1 MSDDATPE
9 RAARSA
15 DAPRR
20 VALVSLGCAKNEVDA
35 ETLLGALLSAGWDL
49 AVEAADADV
58 VVVNTCAFIEPA
70 REEARAHLDEMLAL
84 KDDHPDLQV
93 VVTGCMAARYGERL
107 LEEFPALDGV
117 FGFGAYADPAAAFEA
132 IRQAGTDRVCGVGQP
147 TPLAG
152 GPRLL
157 FSGGAYAYLRLA
169 EGCDNRCSYCAVPLI
184 RGGLRSRPE
193 ADILAEAEE
202 LSESGVGELA
212 LVAQDTAAYGMDR
225 GGVPQLGA
233 LLQKL
238 LALPGAPWIRL
249 LYAHPAHLRQQE
261 EVIDLLAGEPRLLG
275 YLDLP
280 IQHIDDRILSAMGR
294 HISEREVLDLLDRL
308 RQRIPDLVL
317 RTSIITG
324 FPGEDEASFERL
336 AAFVDEGRFQHLGVF
351 AYCPEEDTVAR
362 GLPDR
367 PPAEVARARAER
379 IMELQQRHAFAWL
392 DSRVGAREEVLVD
405 MPLGGGEALGRTR
418 GEAPEGVDGRIRMRG
433 GDFSPGERIPACLVS
448 RDGYDL
454 IANAE

>member
-1 MSDDATPE
+1 MSRNAKPE
-9 RAARSA
+9 NTAGP
-15 DAPRR
+15 DGAPRR
-20 VALVSLGCAKNEVDA
+20 VALISLGCAKNEVDA

-84 KDDHPDLQV
+84 KHDHPDLQV

-117 FGFGAYADPAAAFEA
+117 FGFGAYADPVAAFEA
-132 IRQAGTDRVCGVGQP
+132 LGRSDAERVCGIGRA

-169 EGCDNRCSYCAVPLI
+169 EGCDNRCTYCAVPLI

-202 LSESGVGELA
+202 LVDSGVGELA

-233 LLQKL
+233 LLSKL
-238 LALPGAPWIRL
+238 LAIPGAPWIRL
-249 LYAHPAHLRQQE
+249 LYAHPAHLRLQE
-261 EVIDLLAGEPRLLG
+261 EVIELLAGEPRLLG

-280 IQHIDDRILSAMGR
+280 VQHIDDRILSAMGR
-294 HISEREVLDLLDRL
+294 RISEAELRDLLERL
-308 RQRIPDLVL
+308 RQRIPELIL

-324 FPGEDEASFERL
+324 FPGEDEACFDRL
-336 AAFVDEGRFQHLGVF
+336 AAFVAEGRFQHLGAF
-351 AYCPEEDTVAR
+351 AYCPEEGTAAWD
-362 GLPDR
+362 LPDR
-367 PPAEVARARAER
+367 PPAEVARARADR
-379 IMELQQRHAFAWL
+379 IMELQQDQAFAWL
-392 DSRVGAREEVLVD
+392 DSRVGTREEVLVD

-418 GEAPEGVDGRIRMRG
+418 GEAPEGVDGRIRMGG
-433 GDFSPGERIPACLVS
+433 GDFSPGQRIPACLVS
-448 RDGYDL
+448 REGYDL